1 VAAVE
6 YIDLTERRGSKEN
19 VAKTPTIRSTGGLA
33 TSGTSSNPIR
43 FFGEIVSE
51 LRKVNWPN
59 RQEAWRLTTLV
70 IVIAIVIG
78 AALGLI
84 DMGFSRVFA
93 IVAGN

>member
-1 VAAVE
+1 MVLLTLVGLRKPVASVE
-6 YIDLTERRGSKEN
+6 PES
-19 VAKTPTIRSTGGLA
+19 
-33 TSGTSSNPIR
+33 SGTSSNPIR